1 MLIPILI
8 SFVIGLQSAFVP
20 KVDKTYSILKVVSG
34 RVDFLEEFMSSVVKA
49 CVEAIF
55 HWYGYFSVNKVLYF

>member
-8 SFVIGLQSAFVP
+8 SFVIGLRGAFVP

-49 CVEAIF
+49 
-55 HWYGYFSVNKVLYF
+55 